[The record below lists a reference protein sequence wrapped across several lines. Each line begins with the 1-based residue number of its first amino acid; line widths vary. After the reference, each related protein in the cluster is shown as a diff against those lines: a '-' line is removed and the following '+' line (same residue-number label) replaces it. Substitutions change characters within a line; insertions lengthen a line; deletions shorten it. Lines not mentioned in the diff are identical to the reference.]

1 MHTETSSSPLSSPA
15 CYSDADLR
23 EFQDVIQNKLKE
35 ARAQYAEFLTAL
47 TNSGEEADGH
57 SAKGMMEANS
67 EQMER
72 EDLAMAAQR
81 AERFIR
87 QLEAAE
93 VRVRTKRYGI
103 CSVTGQLIPKQ
114 RLLLVPHT
122 TQCVEAKQGQRNAA

>member
-1 MHTETSSSPLSSPA
+1 MHTQAATTSPA
-15 CYSDADLR
+15 PTSYSDADLQ
-23 EFQDVIQNKLKE
+23 EFLAVIQDKLKE
-35 ARAQYAEFLTAL
+35 ARAQYAEFLAAL
-47 TNSGEEADGH
+47 TDSDEVAGGH
-57 SAKGMMEANS
+57 MAKGMMEANS

-72 EDLAMAAQR
+72 EELAMAAQR
-81 AERFIR
+81 TERFIR

-103 CSVTGQLIPKQ
+103 CTVTGKLIPKQ